1 MKLTIKEKIVFC
13 FAAVFILGLG
23 GMALSIHNANKAI
36 RYALEIVSEE
46 LPGTALILNAD
57 RDAYQSNL
65 AVLQTL
71 EAINMALDAEKI
83 IQRSMIDKASET
95 IAENRDQV
103 RERFDKFTALFPD
116 DAKDAAFSTSFDKFN
131 SHYSAWSAITDE
143 LLAGISAADQAGYES
158 GWQLYNNGAY
168 SGAFDP
174 MRDALDELTE
184 WIEAIAVER
193 SQIAIAYVHQ
203 STRMSIMNAVL
214 VALGLFLVGLILSRT
229 VVNPLGKLHN
239 ALCEIA
245 VGGGDLTKKLNSAG
259 RDEISRVARA
269 FNEFVEKLAVIIAD
283 IQTETNNLDSA
294 RHTIF
299 ESVESSGEANSFV
312 DTVAVRM
319 QELSRELTGELENFT
334 ESVESIEAKVRGFD
348 DQVQDQATMVEESTA
363 AVQQMIAS
371 VGNVIKVSE
380 SSGEASR
387 RLLESAET
395 GRNRV
400 SESVQAVESIN
411 MRVGSVME
419 MIDIIKRIAGTTN
432 LLAMNAAIE
441 AAHAGDS
448 GRGFAVVADEIRKLA
463 ETTSDQSRGIADTLG
478 TIVDDVHKAVE
489 ISSASQ
495 NGYEQIY
502 STIEDVSNAFAE
514 IVSNMSELETGSRQ
528 VLDAMSSLR
537 SSSSAVRDGSG
548 EIKAET
554 ERLTTGIAAIR
565 HDSSETAAAAAD
577 LKVKQSRVSDLLA
590 VMTSAA
596 RELESSSSQLVEKI
610 DHFVIES

>member
-23 GMALSIHNANKAI
+23 GMALSIHNANRAI

-71 EAINMALDAEKI
+71 EALNMALDAEKI
-83 IQRSMIDKASET
+83 IQRSMIDKAGET

-143 LLAGISAADQAGYES
+143 LLADISAANQAGYES
-158 GWQLYNNGAY
+158 GWQLYNSGAY

-174 MRDALDELTE
+174 MRDSLDELTE

-193 SQIAIAYVHQ
+193 SQIAIANVHR
-203 STRMSIMNAVL
+203 STRMSIINAVL

-319 QELSRELTGELENFT
+319 QELSRALTGELENFT
-334 ESVESIEAKVRGFD
+334 ESVESIETKVRGFD

-577 LKVKQSRVSDLLA
+577 LKMKQSRVSDLLA

-596 RELESSSSQLVEKI
+596 RDLELSSSQLVEKI

>member
-193 SQIAIAYVHQ
+193 SQIAIAYVHR
-203 STRMSIMNAVL
+203 STRMSIINAVL

>member
-57 RDAYQSNL
+57 RDSYQSNL

-71 EAINMALDAEKI
+71 EAINMALDAEKV
-83 IQRSMIDKASET
+83 IQRSMIDKAAET
-95 IAENRDQV
+95 ITENRDQV

-116 DAKDAAFSTSFDKFN
+116 DAKDAAFSTAFDKFN

-143 LLAGISAADQAGYES
+143 LLADISAADQAGYES
-158 GWQLYNNGAY
+158 GWQLYNSGAY

-184 WIEAIAVER
+184 WVEAIAVER
-193 SQIAIAYVHQ
+193 SQIAIANVHQ
-203 STRMSIMNAVL
+203 STKISIINAVL

-299 ESVESSGEANSFV
+299 KSVESSGEANSFV

-371 VGNVIKVSE
+371 VGNVVKVSE

-596 RELESSSSQLVEKI
+596 RDLESSSSQLVEKI
-610 DHFVIES
+610 AHFVIES

>member
-1 MKLTIKEKIVFC
+1 MKLTVKGKIVFG
-13 FAAVFILGLG
+13 FTAVFIFGLG
-23 GMALSIHNANKAI
+23 GLLLSLYNENKAI
-36 RYALEIVSEE
+36 RYVLEIVSQE

-65 AVLQTL
+65 AVSQTL
-71 EAINMALDAEKI
+71 EALNMTLDAEKI
-83 IQRSMIDKASET
+83 IQKSMFDKAVET

-103 RERFDKFTALFPD
+103 RERFDKFTAIFPE
-116 DAKDAAFSTSFDKFN
+116 DAEDAAYTAAVDTFN
-131 SHYSAWSAITDE
+131 NHYSTWSAITDN
-143 LLAGISAADQAGYES
+143 LIAGISAADEPGYES
-158 GWQLYNNGAY
+158 AWQLYSGGAY

-174 MRDALDELTE
+174 MRRSLDELTE
-184 WIEAIAVER
+184 WIEASALER
-193 SQIAIAYVHQ
+193 SQIAIANVSR
-203 STRMSIMNAVL
+203 STRTSIVIAVL
-214 VALGLFLVGLILSRT
+214 VSIGLFLVGLILSRT
-229 VVNPLGKLHN
+229 IVNPLAKLRD
-239 ALCEIA
+239 ALCDIA
-245 VGGGDLTKKLNSAG
+245 VGGGDLTKKLSSAG

-269 FNEFVEKLAVIIAD
+269 FNQFVEKLAVIIAD
-283 IQTETNNLDSA
+283 IQIETNNLDSA

-299 ESVESSGEANSFV
+299 QSVESSGEANSFV
-312 DTVAVRM
+312 NTVALRM
-319 QELSRELTGELENFT
+319 QELSRALTGELEKFT
-334 ESVESIEAKVRGFD
+334 ESVESIETKVKGFD

-371 VGNVIKVSE
+371 VGNVTKVSE

-387 RLLESAET
+387 RLLESAEA

-489 ISSASQ
+489 ISNASQ

-554 ERLTTGIAAIR
+554 ERLTTGIATIR

-596 RELESSSSQLVEKI
+596 EDLESSSSQLVEKI
-610 DHFVIES
+610 DHFTIES